1 MHRTS
6 PPLTAT
12 TTTPRT
18 VTTTTAAGARRPW
31 NSPREDTQRRAG
43 HGLRV
48 RREPKSTLSISVPF
62 AFEKART
69 LPKASALGPPFSEP
83 PLHESYCLQR
93 VRGRRRTSQS
103 GGLRASHPGQAREFL
118 LAECTR
124 IAVLGLQLPTAL
136 DRTLS
141 TTNPIENVNERMRC
155 VSSRVKHWRSA
166 ARVLRWMLAGVLEAE
181 RGFRRLKGCS
191 AMPTLI
197 AALDRKLVS
206 GAPPAQATTKPASKT
221 ALDGVEKAA

>member
-1 MHRTS
+1 MGRSTTMRRTS
-6 PPLTAT
+6 PLPPAT

-18 VTTTTAAGARRPW
+18 ATTTTAGVARRPW
-31 NSPREDTQRRAG
+31 NSPREDTQRPAG

-62 AFEKART
+62 ALGKART

-124 IAVLGLQLPTAL
+124 IAVLGVRKP
-136 DRTLS
+136 
-141 TTNPIENVNERMRC
+141 
-155 VSSRVKHWRSA
+155 SSHA
-166 ARVLRWMLAGVLEAE
+166 AHDVAR
-181 RGFRRLKGCS
+181 
-191 AMPTLI
+191 
-197 AALDRKLVS
+197 
-206 GAPPAQATTKPASKT
+206 
-221 ALDGVEKAA
+221 LDGPGVVKGERLLHSRAKSLDIV

>member
-1 MHRTS
+1 MPQS
-6 PPLTAT
+6 
-12 TTTPRT
+12 
-18 VTTTTAAGARRPW
+18 G
-31 NSPREDTQRRAG
+31 DTLRRRATRG
-43 HGLRV
+43 CSDGYPATAERQLLNLAKNL
-48 RREPKSTLSISVPF
+48 KSLHPSAAESIGEELDETLTVM
-62 AFEKART
+62 
-69 LPKASALGPPFSEP
+69 
-83 PLHESYCLQR
+83 
-93 VRGRRRTSQS
+93 
-103 GGLRASHPGQAREFL
+103 
-118 LAECTR
+118 
-124 IAVLGLQLPTAL
+124 GLQLPTAL

-155 VSSRVKHWRSA
+155 VSSLVKHWRSA

-206 GAPPAQATTKPASKT
+206 EAPPAQATTKPASKT